1 MKKPELLAPGGSL
14 EKLKTAID
22 YGADAVYIGGDAF
35 SLRAAAE
42 NFSVEGMKE
51 GLKYAHDRGRR
62 VYLTANIIPHNCD
75 IEQFESFIKEIRPL
89 GFDAVLIADLG
100 MFSMMRELA
109 PEIPVHVSTQ
119 ANNTNYK
126 TAIMWHKLGAERVVL
141 GREMSFKEIA
151 EFREHIPEE
160 LELEAF
166 IHGAMCISY
175 SGRCLLSN
183 YMTGRDSNMGA
194 CAHPCRW
201 NYALVE
207 EKRPGE
213 YFPVEEN
220 ERGTFIFNSKD
231 LCTIEHIPE
240 LVRSGITSLKI
251 EGRVKTAFY
260 VATVVGA
267 YRREIDRYF
276 EDPENYTFNRA
287 ELDELCKV
295 SHRPYTT
302 GFYFGK
308 PGPDAQVYETSSYI
322 RDYELIGIVKSYDEA
337 TGRMTITQRN
347 RFFEGDEIEI
357 LRPMKPVLTIK
368 AEAMVNEEGE
378 PITVAPHPEQIVTM
392 NVNEPVP
399 EGAMLRKK
407 KDR

>member
-22 YGADAVYIGGDAF
+22 YGADAVYIGGEAF
-35 SLRAAAE
+35 SLRVAAE
-42 NFSVEGMKE
+42 NFSKEDMREGI
-51 GLKYAHDRGRR
+51 KYAHDRGKK
-62 VYLTANIIPHNCD
+62 VYLTANILPHNDD
-75 IEQFESFIKEIRPL
+75 IEEFEDFITEIKDY

-100 MFSMMRELA
+100 LFDMMQEFA
-109 PEIPVHVSTQ
+109 PEIPIHVSTQ
-119 ANNTNYK
+119 ANNVNYRS
-126 TAIMWHKLGAERVVL
+126 AIKWYKMGATRVVL
-141 GREMSFKEIA
+141 AREMSFREIA
-151 EFREHIPEE
+151 EFQQKIPED

-201 NYALVE
+201 NYKLVE
-207 EKRPGE
+207 ETRPGE
-213 YFPVEEN
+213 YMDVMEN

-231 LCTIEHIPE
+231 LCTIRHIPE
-240 LVRSGITSLKI
+240 LVQSGIASLKI
-251 EGRVKTAFY
+251 EGRVKTSYY

-276 EDPENYTFNRA
+276 ADPENYVFNEA
-287 ELDELCKV
+287 EYEELCKV

-308 PGPDAQVYETSSYI
+308 PDENSQVYTSSSYI
-322 RDYELIGIVKSYDEA
+322 RDYDLVGIVQSYDAETGIA
-337 TGRMTITQRN
+337 TVSQRN
-347 RFFEGDEIEI
+347 RFFKGDEVEI
-357 LRPMKPVLTIK
+357 IQPMKPFFTQTIDSMTD
-368 AEAMVNEEGE
+368 ENGNE
-378 PITVAPHPEQIVTM
+378 IDVANHAEQIVHFKS
-392 NVNEPVP
+392 VQPVC
-399 EGAMLRKK
+399 EGAMIRKK
-407 KDR
+407 R

>member
-14 EKLKTAID
+14 EKLKAVID

-35 SLRAAAE
+35 SLRVAAE
-42 NFSVEGMKE
+42 NFSIDDMKE
-51 GLKYAHDRGRR
+51 GLKYAHDRGKK
-62 VYLTANIIPHNCD
+62 VYLTANIIPHNRD
-75 IEQFESFIKEIRPL
+75 LDKFEEYIKQIRPL

-100 MFSMMRELA
+100 LFDIMRTVA
-109 PEIPVHVSTQ
+109 PEIPIHISTQ
-119 ANNTNYK
+119 ANNTNYRS
-126 TAIMWHKLGAERVVL
+126 AMMWHKMGAERVVL

-151 EFREHIPEE
+151 EFKEHIPPS

-183 YMTGRDSNMGA
+183 YMTGRNSNLGA

-201 NYALVE
+201 NYSVVE

-213 YFPVEEN
+213 YFDVEEN

-240 LVRSGITSLKI
+240 LINSGITSLKI

-260 VATVVGA
+260 AATVVGA

-276 EDPENYTFNRA
+276 ADPENYKFNPEEMT
-287 ELDELCKV
+287 ELRKV

-302 GFYFGK
+302 GFYFGR
-308 PGPDAQVYETSSYI
+308 PDSDAQVYETSSYI
-322 RDYELIGIVKSYDEA
+322 RDYELTAIVLDYDKE
-337 TGRMTITQRN
+337 TGRITVSQRN

-357 LRPMKPVLTIK
+357 MQPGKSYITIT
-368 AEAMVNEEGE
+368 AEDMRDEKGQ
-378 PITVAPHPEQIVTM
+378 PITVAPHAQQLVSMKAPEEICV
-392 NVNEPVP
+392 
-399 EGAMLRKK
+399 GAMLRKK
-407 KDR
+407 RV